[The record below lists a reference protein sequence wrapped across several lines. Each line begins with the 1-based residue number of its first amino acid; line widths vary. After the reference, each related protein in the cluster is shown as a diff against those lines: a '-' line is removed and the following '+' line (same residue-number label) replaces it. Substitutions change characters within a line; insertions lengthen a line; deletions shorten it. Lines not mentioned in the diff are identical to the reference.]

1 MKKSAKKSAKKPSLA
16 AFATQR
22 KLVATQCK
30 TCMLPKNL
38 KAEVDRELRN
48 GTASPEAVS
57 IWLQDV
63 HNLSIGRSAIE
74 THRRKH
80 VQGEE

>member
-1 MKKSAKKSAKKPSLA
+1 MKTPSAKKPSLA

-22 KLVATQCK
+22 KLTATTQCK
-30 TCMLPKNL
+30 TCLLPKKL
-38 KAEVDRELRN
+38 KTEVDAALRS
-48 GTASPEAVS
+48 GTASPEAIS

-80 VQGEE
+80 AQAEE